1 MVMVSHLLD
10 GIFYQA
16 IPKTTIS
23 LFKRLGYNLDA
34 GVEMAKDSS
43 YQIWKLVNQRVF
55 IDDIGFCHPVQII
68 CDIDKTYLETKFES
82 LAMMA
87 KIAFESSEDK
97 ITVQGA
103 EVLISWLRWGV
114 PSDLT
119 DFTVDQVVPLHF
131 VSSSPPQLR
140 KTLEEKLMLD
150 GLLWSTDTFKDQAYN
165 IFRGKFKLLKHQ
177 VPYKVAAI
185 LSLISQM
192 KDDCHLLLIGDN
204 AESDPMIY
212 QSIALFLGGYIS
224 QVEFIRILGG
234 LGVKKEYVSDILD
247 RVGVLPRNVRSS
259 IFIRRLESYP
269 HTPSPIGGDLS
280 IYYFDHYL
288 ELAVHLLCQNLID
301 PRDPFQ
307 LMKAFH
313 NRSGFS
319 LKTIGTALDSARR
332 VYQHLEPIYA
342 EVKAG
347 FGNLGVDLETDA
359 WEREVYEHRWREYW
373 SNQRQ
378 YMESP
383 ESPLHAKYFSRLFNA
398 AKGLQLSTNG
408 YMDQFFQWLRNLET
422 RYD

>member
-1 MVMVSHLLD
+1 MLKD
-10 GIFYQA
+10 G
-16 IPKTTIS
+16 T
-23 LFKRLGYNLDA
+23 
-34 GVEMAKDSS
+34 

-55 IDDIGFCHPVQII
+55 IDDVGFCHPVQII
-68 CDIDKTYLETKFES
+68 CDIDKTYLETRFES

-119 DFTVDQVVPLHF
+119 DFSVDQVVPLHF

-150 GLLWSTDTFKDQAYN
+150 GLVWSTDTFKDQAYN

-192 KDDCHLLLIGDN
+192 KDDSHLLMIGDN

-212 QSIALFLGGYIS
+212 QSIALFLGGEVN
-224 QVEFIRILGG
+224 QEEFIRILGG
-234 LGVKKEYVSDILD
+234 LGVKKEYSSDILD
-247 RVGVLPRNVRSS
+247 RVGELPKNIKSS

-269 HTPSPIGGDLS
+269 HIPSPIGGDVS
-280 IYYFDHYL
+280 IYYFDHFL
-288 ELAVHLLCQNLID
+288 ELAVHLLCQNVID
-301 PRDPFQ
+301 SRDPFQ

-319 LKTIGTALDSARR
+319 LKAIGTALDSARR
-332 VYQHLEPIYA
+332 VYQHLEAVYSQ
-342 EVKAG
+342 VSTG
-347 FGNLGVDLETDA
+347 FSNLGVELETDP
-359 WEREVYEHRWREYW
+359 WECEVYEQRWRDFW
-373 SNQRQ
+373 NHKRQ
-378 YMESP
+378 YIESL
-383 ESPLHAKYFSRLFNA
+383 ESSNNEKYLVRLVNA
-398 AKGLQLSTNG
+398 AKGLHSSTNE
-408 YMDQFFQWLRNLET
+408 YLDQFFHWIKKIEN
-422 RYD
+422 RYE